1 MLIYVVPDLIW
12 HPVMGDVASKTTF
25 HYANQAVLE
34 PTSHLILSCFG
45 TNVPVDGLGLRLLG
59 LLAEA

>member
-1 MLIYVVPDLIW
+1 M
-12 HPVMGDVASKTTF
+12 
-25 HYANQAVLE
+25 
-34 PTSHLILSCFG
+34 SHLILSCFG